1 MVKRRWRQHKAN
13 HLFKRHKNPGVLDYN
28 QSPSDPFY
36 GLPIRTRQ
44 DQGDPEDVG
53 DVQYCMNDMN
63 DREGVISHITKYLLL
78 GCLLPYKFWKVA
90 AVAVLCYE

>member
-1 MVKRRWRQHKAN
+1 
-13 HLFKRHKNPGVLDYN
+13 
-28 QSPSDPFY
+28 
-36 GLPIRTRQ
+36 
-44 DQGDPEDVG
+44 
-53 DVQYCMNDMN
+53 MNDMN